1 MLYSELTYLFTYQGV
16 REYSKPISLEDK
28 VKIDLV
34 IVGSV
39 AVSKSGK
46 GQVRNFYLLV
56 LGQVDE

>member
-1 MLYSELTYLFTYQGV
+1 M

-46 GQVRNFYLLV
+46 GQTGEKFLFSCPGTSMSDY
-56 LGQVDE
+56 

>member
-1 MLYSELTYLFTYQGV
+1 MLQGV

-28 VKIDLV
+28 VKVDLV

-46 GQVRNFYLLV
+46 NYTVNIIKIQT
-56 LGQVDE
+56 